1 MLTKSQ
7 NSKSIRRVTKLV
19 SHHRKMV
26 TVMVLT
32 WYRHF
37 KRNGGLNLGF
47 TARQTS
53 RFHYGINVPVVVINI
68 DMLMSKLVKQKQ
80 NTMKSYKKQSSM
92 MVVEDTEY
100 FSTKSW
106 YLKKN
111 FVRDL
116 FRRISSY
123 SWLRSLV
130 RRCLWRSRKSE

>member
-1 MLTKSQ
+1 
-7 NSKSIRRVTKLV
+7 
-19 SHHRKMV
+19 MV
-26 TVMVLT
+26 TVLVLT

-53 RFHYGINVPVVVINI
+53 RFHYGILKCTSGGNQHKYA
-68 DMLMSKLVKQKQ
+68 DVKIGKVETKHQEELQKQ
-80 NTMKSYKKQSSM
+80 PSM

-100 FSTKSW
+100 FSTQSW
-106 YLKKN
+106 YVKKK

-130 RRCLWRSRKSE
+130 RRCLWRSRQSE